1 MAFILLAAFAAV
13 ATVLYLHRLDAG
25 HEFREDGAMLL
36 AWTTA
41 TTRKVL
47 AATRQAQSAWPEVR
61 QSVSHQLGHLP
72 ETLGAIRFG
81 AREIGKPRVENGPPS
96 ADFIE
101 ALEAILA
108 DDLARRE
115 AKFGLT
121 RPAAMT
127 PDLVQRAKAA

>member
-1 MAFILLAAFAAV
+1 MAFILLGAFAAV

-81 AREIGKPRVENGPPS
+81 AHEIGKPRS
-96 ADFIE
+96 RT
-101 ALEAILA
+101 
-108 DDLARRE
+108 ARPRRTSSKLWKRSWRTISPGE
-115 AKFGLT
+115 RRSL
-121 RPAAMT
+121 
-127 PDLVQRAKAA
+127 D